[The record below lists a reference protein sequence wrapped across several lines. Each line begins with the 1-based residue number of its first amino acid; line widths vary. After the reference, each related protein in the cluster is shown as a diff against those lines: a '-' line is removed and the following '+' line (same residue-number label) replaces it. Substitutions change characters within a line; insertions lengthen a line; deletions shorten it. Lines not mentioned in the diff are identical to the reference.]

1 MRVGAG
7 LVLVVDLV
15 VPGPVVEIRVVV
27 GDLGAVEPVD
37 GDARAGGAGVV
48 AGVDGAGAA
57 DRPEAPAV
65 GLDGGVAGR
74 GAVLDEGVVVR
85 DVGGQGVA
93 LGGGEEQQPELG
105 ADGQAGGR
113 EAPARE
119 DLVGEGG
126 VVGDGRDVAGAG
138 GEVGGVVAD
147 GVLDG
152 LGVVAGRGVFVGD
165 NDGLALA
172 DERRNRDLEH
182 ILCAPRSDAGDRNGG
197 AAVSDSEGG
206 GRGQV
211 GRLQVLGERELDGV
225 SVR

>member
-1 MRVGAG
+1 M
-7 LVLVVDLV
+7 
-15 VPGPVVEIRVVV
+15 
-27 GDLGAVEPVD
+27 
-37 GDARAGGAGVV
+37 
-48 AGVDGAGAA
+48 
-57 DRPEAPAV
+57 
-65 GLDGGVAGR
+65 AGR

-93 LGGGEEQQPELG
+93 LGGREEQQPELG

-119 DLVGEGG
+119 DLVDEGG
-126 VVGDGRDVAGAG
+126 VVGDGRDAAGAG
-138 GEVGGVVAD
+138 GEVGGVVA
-147 GVLDG
+147 GAVLDSV
-152 LGVVAGRGVFVGD
+152 GVVVGRGVGVGY

-172 DERRNRDLEH
+172 DERRNCDLEH
-182 ILCAPRSDAGDRNGG
+182 IRCALRSDAGDRNGT
-197 AAVSDSEGG
+197 AAGSDGEGG

>member
-1 MRVGAG
+1 MGTPA
-7 LVLVVDLV
+7 
-15 VPGPVVEIRVVV
+15 PVVEVLSRASTA
-27 GDLGAVEPVD
+27 AVQPI
-37 GDARAGGAGVV
+37 
-48 AGVDGAGAA
+48 
-57 DRPEAPAV
+57 APKPAAV
-65 GLDGGVAGR
+65 GLDVGVAGR

-93 LGGGEEQQPELG
+93 LGGGEEQQPEFG

-119 DLVGEGG
+119 DRVGDGG
-126 VVGDGRDVAGAG
+126 VVGDGGDAAGAG

-152 LGVVAGRGVFVGD
+152 LGVVAVRGVFVGD
-165 NDGLALA
+165 NDDLALG

-182 ILCAPRSDAGDRNGG
+182 ILCGPRSDGGDHNGG
-197 AAVSDSEGG
+197 AAGSDIEGG

-211 GRLQVLGERELDGV
+211 GRLQVLGEHKLDGV
-225 SVR
+225 SAL